1 MVPPS
6 QHGFEES
13 APSKGWL
20 LLILADE
27 GQSDRLTEIRIGSNS
42 ASDETELR
50 RLITC
55 SCNSKKWIF

>member
-27 GQSDRLTEIRIGSNS
+27 GQCDRLTELTL
-42 ASDETELR
+42 ETEHL
-50 RLITC
+50 
-55 SCNSKKWIF
+55 SSDPGSPA